1 MSKESEY
8 YHRRM
13 IEDAEEWKTFLKID
27 ASLIRET
34 SNDEKLGALV
44 RSLMNEKLEKIEEH
58 IKHIKNAKN

>member
-1 MSKESEY
+1 
-8 YHRRM
+8 M

-27 ASLIRET
+27 ASLIKET
-34 SNDEKLGALV
+34 PNDEKLGALV